1 MDALPGAS
9 WETFAM
15 WKLGRLWFAMRKEL
29 ALAWVLLKDSRSPLA
44 ARFAVVLAALYLL
57 SPIDFVTDALPV
69 LGWIDDGVVV
79 VLLLK
84 LASRLLPP
92 ELEAALRAKAGQRR
106 PSAR

>member
-1 MDALPGAS
+1 
-9 WETFAM
+9 M
-15 WKLGRLWFAMRKEL
+15 WKLGRLWFVLRKEL
-29 ALAWVLLKDSRSPLA
+29 ALAWALLRDPRAPMGARLA
-44 ARFAVVLAALYLL
+44 VLAAGLYLL

-84 LASRLLPP
+84 LASHLLPA
-92 ELEAALRAKAGQRR
+92 ELAAALRAKVGQRH